1 MRAKAIGFAAFV
13 LLVPVA
19 FAQTPT
25 DANVDRVFHFVHTD
39 AVQEMQEI
47 ATVVRSIANAPKAS
61 VDSTQKTLTLGGT
74 AVQIALA
81 EWLFNNL
88 DKPANT
94 RQSQAPSTPEYR
106 VSDSADDIAQVFY
119 LTHTETVQ
127 HIQEVATVVR
137 SLVGTRSLFTY
148 NAMRAVAV
156 RGKSWEIALA
166 GWLLSDLDQSTNP
179 QRVQDSAEHVY
190 RLAGGGEDVVRVFY
204 LLHSDTVAS
213 FQKIATQV
221 RTTTQVRRLF
231 TYNAPRAV
239 ALRGTDDQI
248 AMADK
253 LIKELDQ

>member
-1 MRAKAIGFAAFV
+1 MRAKAIRFATIV
-13 LLVPVA
+13 LFAPVA
-19 FAQTPT
+19 FAQTST
-25 DANVDRVFHFVHTD
+25 DANVDRVFHFAHTD
-39 AVQEMQEI
+39 AVQEMQEV

-61 VDSTQKTLTLGGT
+61 IDSAQKTLTLGGT

-94 RQSQAPSTPEYR
+94 RQSQAQSTPEYR
-106 VSDSADDIAQVFY
+106 VSDSADDIAQVFF

-148 NAMRAVAV
+148 NALGAVVV

-166 GWLLSDLDQSTNP
+166 GWLLNDLDQSTNP
-179 QRVQDSAEHVY
+179 QRVQDSAMHVY

-204 LLHSDTVAS
+204 LMHSETVES

-253 LIKELDQ
+253 LIKELDR